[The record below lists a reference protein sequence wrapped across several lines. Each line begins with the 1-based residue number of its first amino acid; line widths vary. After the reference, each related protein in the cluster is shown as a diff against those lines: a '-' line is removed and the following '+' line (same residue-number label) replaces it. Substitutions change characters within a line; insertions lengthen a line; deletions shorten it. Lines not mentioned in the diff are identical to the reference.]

1 MARLAGLE
9 TVMSHRLSGKVCV
22 ITGSGGSIG
31 RAACVRFASEGA
43 VIVGCDIN
51 SSAAQDT
58 VTQVQAA
65 GGEMLSVHPCDLT
78 NTADCE
84 RLMKL
89 TIDTHGGID
98 VLYNNAAMA
107 YFGWM
112 TEMTPEMFMRTV
124 VEELNIVFL
133 LSRVAWPHLV
143 KRGKASIINT
153 ASAAAH
159 QPNAVVPGVA
169 HSSAKAG
176 VWSMTRQLAME
187 GGKYQVRANS
197 ISPGPV
203 VSNQTKAYLE
213 DPQFWSV
220 MGQKIM
226 LGRPGQPDDIAN
238 CAVFL
243 ASDESSWI
251 TGADIRVDG
260 GMTAW

>member
-1 MARLAGLE
+1 VNAAAAQE
-9 TVMSHRLSGKVCV
+9 TLDLVRRA
-22 ITGSGGSIG
+22 GGSM
-31 RAACVRFASEGA
+31 
-43 VIVGCDIN
+43 N
-51 SSAAQDT
+51 S
-58 VTQVQAA
+58 
-65 GGEMLSVHPCDLT
+65 LHPCDLT
-78 NTADCE
+78 DAAECQ
-84 RLMKL
+84 RLVDY
-89 TIDTHGGID
+89 TIGLHGGMD

-112 TEMTPEMFMRTV
+112 HEMSPELFTRTMI
-124 VEELNIVFL
+124 EEVNIVFL
-133 LSRVAWPHLV
+133 MCRAAWPHLIG
-143 KRGKASIINT
+143 RGKAAIVNT

-169 HSSAKAG
+169 HSSAKAA

-187 GGKYQVRANS
+187 GGPHRVRANS

-203 VSNQTKAYLE
+203 VSNQTRAYLE
-213 DPQFWSV
+213 DPKFWGV

-226 LGRPGQPDDIAN
+226 LGRPGEPEDIAH

-243 ASDESSWI
+243 ASDESAWI

>member
-1 MARLAGLE
+1 MSLRLD
-9 TVMSHRLSGKVCV
+9 RKICV
-22 ITGSGGSIG
+22 ITGTGGSIG
-31 RAACVRFASEGA
+31 RAAALKFAAEGA
-43 VIVGCDIN
+43 TVVGTDVN
-51 SSAAQDT
+51 AESAGET
-58 VTQVQAA
+58 LKQVRAK
-65 GGEMLSVHPCDLT
+65 GGSMESLHPCDLT
-78 NTADCE
+78 HEAEAQRFIDFAV
-84 RLMKL
+84 RL
-89 TIDTHGGID
+89 HGGID

-112 TEMTPEMFMRTV
+112 KEMSAEMFSRTMI
-124 VEELNIVFL
+124 EEVNIVFL
-133 LSRVAWPHLV
+133 LCRAAWPHLIE
-143 KRGKASIINT
+143 RGRASIINT

-169 HSSAKAG
+169 HSSAKAA

-203 VSNQTKAYLE
+203 VSNQTRAYLE
-213 DPQFWSV
+213 DPAFWGV

-226 LGRPGQPDDIAN
+226 LGRPGQPDDVAN

-243 ASDESSWI
+243 ASDESAWI

>member
-1 MARLAGLE
+1 MIYSSMEPNMSLRLG
-9 TVMSHRLSGKVCV
+9 GKVCV

-31 RAACVRFASEGA
+31 RAACRKFAGEGA
-43 VIVGCDIN
+43 LIVGCDIN
-51 SSAAQDT
+51 AEAAEAT
-58 VTQVQAA
+58 LTEVRAA
-65 GGEMLSVHPCDLT
+65 GGQMTSLHPCDLT
-78 NTADCE
+78 ITDDCD
-84 RLMKL
+84 RLVSVAL
-89 TIDTHGGID
+89 DTYGGID

-112 TEMTPEMFMRTV
+112 TEMTPELFMRTII
-124 VEELNIVFL
+124 EELNIVFVL
-133 LSRVAWPHLV
+133 TRAAWPHLL

-176 VWSMTRQLAME
+176 VWSMTRQFAME
-187 GGKYQVRANS
+187 GGKHQVRANS
-197 ISPGPV
+197 ISPGPT
-203 VSNQTKAYLE
+203 VSNQTRAYLE
-213 DPQFWSV
+213 DPKFWGV

-226 LGRPGQPDDIAN
+226 LERPGQPDDIAN

>member
-1 MARLAGLE
+1 VNAE
-9 TVMSHRLSGKVCV
+9 
-22 ITGSGGSIG
+22 
-31 RAACVRFASEGA
+31 
-43 VIVGCDIN
+43 
-51 SSAAQDT
+51 AAQET
-58 VTQVQAA
+58 LALVQAA
-65 GGEMLSVHPCDLT
+65 GGSMSSKHPCDLT
-78 NTADCE
+78 DATECQ
-84 RLMKL
+84 RF
-89 TIDTHGGID
+89 IDFAIGLHRGID

-112 TEMTPEMFMRTV
+112 DEMSPDMFMRTM
-124 VEELNIVFL
+124 VEEVNLVFL
-133 LSRVAWPHLV
+133 LCRAAWPHLIR
-143 KRGKASIINT
+143 RGKASIINT

-169 HSSAKAG
+169 HSSAKAA

-187 GGKYQVRANS
+187 GGRYQVRANS

-203 VSNQTKAYLE
+203 VSNQTRAYLE
-213 DPQFWSV
+213 DPKFWGV

-226 LGRPGQPDDIAN
+226 LDRPGEPEDVAN

-243 ASDESSWI
+243 ASDESAWI

>member
-1 MARLAGLE
+1 MERLQQ
-9 TVMSHRLSGKVCV
+9 KVSV

-31 RAACVRFASEGA
+31 RAACLKFAAEGA
-43 VIVGCDIN
+43 LVVGCDIN
-51 SSAAQDT
+51 SEAAQQT
-58 VTQVQAA
+58 LEQVRA
-65 GGEMLSVHPCDLT
+65 GGGQMVSLHPCDLT
-78 NTADCE
+78 KIEDCE
-84 RLMKL
+84 RLVSL
-89 TIDTHGGID
+89 AIENHGRID

-112 TEMTPEMFMRTV
+112 TEMTPEMFMRTII
-124 VEELNIVFL
+124 EELNIVFL
-133 LSRVAWPHLV
+133 LTRCAWPHLV
-143 KRGKASIINT
+143 KQRKASIINT

-176 VWSMTRQLAME
+176 VWSMTRQFAME
-187 GGKYQVRANS
+187 GGKHQVRANS

-213 DPQFWSV
+213 DPAFWKV

-226 LGRPGQPDDIAN
+226 LERPGQPDDIAN

>member
-1 MARLAGLE
+1 MSLRLDKKICL
-9 TVMSHRLSGKVCV
+9 
-22 ITGSGGSIG
+22 ITGTGGSIG
-31 RAACVRFASEGA
+31 RAAALKFAAEGA
-43 VIVGCDIN
+43 SIVGCDVN
-51 SSAAQDT
+51 ANAAQETLDA
-58 VTQVQAA
+58 VLAA
-65 GGEMLSVHPCDLT
+65 GGTMASMQPCDLT
-78 NTADCE
+78 DAAECT
-84 RLMKL
+84 RF
-89 TIDTHGGID
+89 IDFALGLHGGFD

-112 TEMTPEMFMRTV
+112 NELTPEMFMRTMI
-124 VEELNIVFL
+124 EEVNIVFL
-133 LSRVAWPHLV
+133 LCRAAWPHLIE
-143 KRGKASIINT
+143 RGKASIINT

-169 HSSAKAG
+169 HSSAKAA

-203 VSNQTKAYLE
+203 VSNQTRAYLE
-213 DPQFWSV
+213 DPAFWGV

-226 LGRPGQPDDIAN
+226 LERPGQPDDVAN